1 MQVVAD
7 GFVAPSKWFFFSFSF
22 FPFLLNFFQMG
33 RFSSF
38 ETVMMKK
45 LLNII
50 QSIPFPSNP
59 IPQHSPQS
67 INPYTSHIQHNIHI
81 LTPPTLFTDGIE
93 LSPDYKHIYVTDTGV
108 HTFAGKDNA
117 TDPANIYKFDI
128 TPDGKRLENRQVFA
142 YSERGFPDG
151 IHTDTEGNVYSAM
164 SDGVHV

>member
-1 MQVVAD
+1 MA
-7 GFVAPSKWFFFSFSF
+7 FFYSIS
-22 FPFLLNFFQMG
+22 
-33 RFSSF
+33 
-38 ETVMMKK
+38 
-45 LLNII
+45 
-50 QSIPFPSNP
+50 SIPFHSNP
-59 IPQHSPQS
+59 FHSNPPTFTP
-67 INPYTSHIQHNIHI
+67 INQPLHLSYTTQYTHTN
-81 LTPPTLFTDGIE
+81 PPTLFTDGIE

>member
-1 MQVVAD
+1 M
-7 GFVAPSKWFFFSFSF
+7 
-22 FPFLLNFFQMG
+22 
-33 RFSSF
+33 
-38 ETVMMKK
+38 
-45 LLNII
+45 II
-50 QSIPFPSNP
+50 
-59 IPQHSPQS
+59 
-67 INPYTSHIQHNIHI
+67 
-81 LTPPTLFTDGIE
+81 TDGIE

>member
-1 MQVVAD
+1 MWKGFIVARCD
-7 GFVAPSKWFFFSFSF
+7 LWPFFTQYH
-22 FPFLLNFFQMG
+22 P
-33 RFSSF
+33 
-38 ETVMMKK
+38 
-45 LLNII
+45 I
-50 QSIPFPSNP
+50 QSNSPTFTPINQSLHLSYTTQYTHTNPS
-59 IPQHSPQS
+59 
-67 INPYTSHIQHNIHI
+67 
-81 LTPPTLFTDGIE
+81 TLLTDGIE

>member
-1 MQVVAD
+1 MWKRV
-7 GFVAPSKWFFFSFSF
+7 
-22 FPFLLNFFQMG
+22 
-33 RFSSF
+33 SSF
-38 ETVMMKK
+38 ETVMRKK
-45 LLNII
+45 SLNII
-50 QSIPFPSNP
+50 HSNP
-59 IPQHSPQS
+59 FQPNPPTFPPINQS
-67 INPYTSHIQHNIHI
+67 LHLSYTTQYTHTN
-81 LTPPTLFTDGIE
+81 PPTLLTDGIE

>member
-1 MQVVAD
+1 MA
-7 GFVAPSKWFFFSFSF
+7 FFTQYH
-22 FPFLLNFFQMG
+22 P
-33 RFSSF
+33 
-38 ETVMMKK
+38 
-45 LLNII
+45 I
-50 QSIPFPSNP
+50 QSNP

-67 INPYTSHIQHNIHI
+67 INQPLHLSHTTQYTHTN
-81 LTPPTLFTDGIE
+81 PPTLFTDGIE

>member
-1 MQVVAD
+1 MGLLLLV
-7 GFVAPSKWFFFSFSF
+7 SLFFFLSAF
-22 FPFLLNFFQMG
+22 F
-33 RFSSF
+33 RWKRVSSF
-38 ETVMMKK
+38 ETVMRKK
-45 LLNII
+45 SLNII
-50 QSIPFPSNP
+50 QSIP
-59 IPQHSPQS
+59 
-67 INPYTSHIQHNIHI
+67 IQPN
-81 LTPPTLFTDGIE
+81 PPTFTPINQSLHLSYCYTQNSQNLIITDGIE

>member
-1 MQVVAD
+1 MGLLLLV
-7 GFVAPSKWFFFSFSF
+7 SLFFFLSSFG
-22 FPFLLNFFQMG
+22 FFQVG
-33 RFSSF
+33 RVSSLQDVIYGIF
-38 ETVMMKK
+38 FT
-45 LLNII
+45 
-50 QSIPFPSNP
+50 QYHPFQSNP
-59 IPQHSPQS
+59 IPPTFPPINQS
-67 INPYTSHIQHNIHI
+67 LHLSHTTQYTHTN
-81 LTPPTLFTDGIE
+81 PPTLFTDGIE

-151 IHTDTEGNVYSAM
+151 IHTDIEGNVYSAM

>member
-1 MQVVAD
+1 M
-7 GFVAPSKWFFFSFSF
+7 FFLFFF
-22 FPFLLNFFQMG
+22 FQL
-33 RFSSF
+33 SSGGKGF
-38 ETVMMKK
+38 IVRNCHDEQITQYHP
-45 LLNII
+45 I
-50 QSIPFPSNP
+50 QSIPFQSNP
-59 IPQHSPQS
+59 PTFPPINQS
-67 INPYTSHIQHNIHI
+67 LHLSHTTQYTHTN
-81 LTPPTLFTDGIE
+81 PPTLLTDGIE

>member
-7 GFVAPSKWFFFSFSF
+7 GFVAPSKSLLFSF
-22 FPFLLNFFQMG
+22 FFRLFFRWKGFIVARCDLWPF
-33 RFSSF
+33 
-38 ETVMMKK
+38 

-50 QSIPFPSNP
+50 QSNP

-67 INPYTSHIQHNIHI
+67 INHYTSHIQHNNTH
-81 LTPPTLFTDGIE
+81 TNPPTLLTDGIE

>member
-1 MQVVAD
+1 MA
-7 GFVAPSKWFFFSFSF
+7 FFTQYH
-22 FPFLLNFFQMG
+22 P
-33 RFSSF
+33 
-38 ETVMMKK
+38 
-45 LLNII
+45 I
-50 QSIPFPSNP
+50 QSN
-59 IPQHSPQS
+59 
-67 INPYTSHIQHNIHI
+67 
-81 LTPPTLFTDGIE
+81 PPTFPPINQSLHLSYTTQYTHTNPLTLLTDGIE

>member
-1 MQVVAD
+1 
-7 GFVAPSKWFFFSFSF
+7 
-22 FPFLLNFFQMG
+22 
-33 RFSSF
+33 
-38 ETVMMKK
+38 MMNK

-50 QSIPFPSNP
+50 QSIPFQSNP

-67 INPYTSHIQHNIHI
+67 INPYTSHIQHNNTH
-81 LTPPTLFTDGIE
+81 TNPPTLLTDGIE

>member
-1 MQVVAD
+1 MA
-7 GFVAPSKWFFFSFSF
+7 FF
-22 FPFLLNFFQMG
+22 
-33 RFSSF
+33 
-38 ETVMMKK
+38 

-50 QSIPFPSNP
+50 QFNP

-67 INPYTSHIQHNIHI
+67 INPYTSRIQHNNTH
-81 LTPPTLFTDGIE
+81 TNPPTLLTDGIE